1 MPNRVLI
8 VDDDRQ
14 MVETLSSILRLGG
27 WEPDGVFSGE
37 EALAATRAARYAVV
51 LMDIRMAGLDGV
63 ATMKRLREERPDM
76 PIFLMTAHA
85 SRDLIMDAENHGAV
99 RVLPKPVE
107 PAVLLQTLELT
118 LRRAAE

>member
-1 MPNRVLI
+1 MPNRVLV

-14 MVETLSSILRLGG
+14 MVETLTNVLKLGG
-27 WEPDGVFSGE
+27 WQADGVFSGE
-37 EALAATRAARYAVV
+37 EAIAATRKRAYAVV
-51 LMDIRMAGLDGV
+51 LMDIKMTGLDGV
-63 ATMKRLREERPDM
+63 ATMKRLREDKPEM
-76 PIFLMTAHA
+76 PILLMTAYA
-85 SRDLIMDAENHGAV
+85 SRDVIVEAEDKGAV